1 MKDTFVFE
9 LLSCWL
15 FVYTVLIL
23 TRCSP
28 VSGLYF
34 WDTQLYII
42 LSTSRLSTYRIN
54 NATVKPI
61 TWLRPQINS
70 SHSSGISHGWL
81 NWFST
86 VKWSSNKQA
95 FPTWKGSD
103 SHQTWTLCRWQCC
116 RRQTLFLTTVA
127 GWLLLLERYR
137 SPVLHSYRL
146 LHKNGRRVKQ
156 NRQWVICAVH

>member
-1 MKDTFVFE
+1 MLTNTWQIWKPAHLNTAMKVFFFSKSDCSEFVINECNTLNYLRSTDTRPDVQTFD
-9 LLSCWL
+9 SP
-15 FVYTVLIL
+15 TVCAHIL
-23 TRCSP
+23 PSCSP
-28 VSGLYF
+28 IAALVLTES
-34 WDTQLYII
+34 YII

-70 SHSSGISHGWL
+70 SHSSWISHGWL

-103 SHQTWTLCRWQCC
+103 SHQTWTLCRWQIIPAGN
-116 RRQTLFLTTVA
+116 RR
-127 GWLLLLERYR
+127 Y
-137 SPVLHSYRL
+137 S
-146 LHKNGRRVKQ
+146 
-156 NRQWVICAVH
+156 